1 MKKALFF
8 ITLLALGMSL
18 THAQTDEYATLGG
31 SADRGIIREQNIS
44 YFEESSQGYFVHLS
58 TLSGTINK
66 VKTPQY
72 WSIRDFHVL
81 GNTAYFCGTVT
92 NTKTA
97 LLGHFDITN
106 LQTGSGNITFYY
118 DNNIASKL
126 SIFNRI
132 AVSDSKGRVS
142 IMSIGRESPG
152 SDPDKNGADRV
163 FYSAD
168 YASSQGCIFYPD
180 NDSSL
185 FWDVVAT
192 DNYFATSGTMGLN
205 TKDMV
210 MRSVP
215 IGTAL
220 PLFQSYFSNGHIYT
234 NTNKFASGI
243 RASRLGLDTIAFAT
257 YIDSSYISWMQV
269 FTINVP
275 TAQMHY
281 NQYSGMQYGIPSH
294 RRPAPRDMVYVPDS
308 TALMVIDTEYN
319 FSFNHE
325 SILKLHPYPI
335 TAYFPKFYISR
346 NIYTPFHSLVPLS
359 TVSCM
364 VASGDS
370 WQILDLGS
378 LPPPTEMDNCIVAF
392 INDYFIRSNIS
403 DSLFITGFSKPHNLS
418 MQYKKNIV
426 EPTRINSPCQHSD
439 PVPYPYPT
447 KDIEKE

>member
-1 MKKALFF
+1 M
-8 ITLLALGMSL
+8 
-18 THAQTDEYATLGG
+18 
-31 SADRGIIREQNIS
+31 
-44 YFEESSQGYFVHLS
+44 
-58 TLSGTINK
+58 
-66 VKTPQY
+66 
-72 WSIRDFHVL
+72 
-81 GNTAYFCGTVT
+81 
-92 NTKTA
+92 
-97 LLGHFDITN
+97 
-106 LQTGSGNITFYY
+106 
-118 DNNIASKL
+118 
-126 SIFNRI
+126 
-132 AVSDSKGRVS
+132 
-142 IMSIGRESPG
+142 
-152 SDPDKNGADRV
+152 NGADRV
-163 FYSAD
+163 FYSVD
-168 YASSQGCIFYPD
+168 YALMQGCLFNP
-180 NDSSL
+180 NDSVL

-192 DNYFATSGTMGLN
+192 DNYFATSGTMGLA

-210 MRSVP
+210 LRSVP

-220 PLFQSYFSNGHIYT
+220 SSFHSYFSNGHIYT
-234 NTNKFASGI
+234 NTNKYASGI
-243 RASRLGLDTIAFAT
+243 RAARLGLDTVAFAA
-257 YIDSSYISWMQV
+257 YIDSSYISWIQV

-275 TAQMHY
+275 TALMHY

-294 RRPAPRDMVYVPDS
+294 RRLAPRDMVYVPDS